1 MRVYIVQFWEKI
13 LNSEKK
19 GEFRYVNSQLKE
31 EKNSLW
37 DKKKKKK
44 KSQLPFYL
52 FFYLVEEAGFRC
64 KQTY

>member
-44 KSQLPFYL
+44 IAITLL
-52 FFYLVEEAGFRC
+52 FIFFI
-64 KQTY
+64 